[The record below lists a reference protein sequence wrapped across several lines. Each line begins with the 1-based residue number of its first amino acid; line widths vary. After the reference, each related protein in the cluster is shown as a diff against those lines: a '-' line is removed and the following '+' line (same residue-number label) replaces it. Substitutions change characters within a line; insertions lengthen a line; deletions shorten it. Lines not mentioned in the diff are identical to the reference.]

1 MGLLNNCNILPVDPH
16 VGHREPY
23 EKNKGVF
30 KKHALSLA
38 EGARPVLRPLEG
50 KAAAT
55 WTGERTREY
64 GEHGQGVR
72 TPLACLPSLLRRSS
86 FGYEGRELQR
96 RHGGIFQHSRNVSC
110 VWGELSGSSGC

>member
-55 WTGERTREY
+55 WTGE
-64 GEHGQGVR
+64 HGQGVR
-72 TPLACLPSLLRRSS
+72 MPLACLPSLLRRSR
-86 FGYEGRELQR
+86 FGYEGREL
-96 RHGGIFQHSRNVSC
+96 
-110 VWGELSGSSGC
+110 